1 MHSPQELYK
10 IYNQEKIIEN
20 TDVIYAPSHVIN
32 IRIGGGALW
41 VWRTGEENLDFGPVW
56 GSQIYEATRKIFS
69 VSSLRQEMVLK
80 RDLSWNSPHL

>member
-32 IRIGGGALW
+32 IRIGGGDIVSVKNRRGKSRFWPCL
-41 VWRTGEENLDFGPVW
+41 GKSNL
-56 GSQIYEATRKIFS
+56 
-69 VSSLRQEMVLK
+69 
-80 RDLSWNSPHL
+80 